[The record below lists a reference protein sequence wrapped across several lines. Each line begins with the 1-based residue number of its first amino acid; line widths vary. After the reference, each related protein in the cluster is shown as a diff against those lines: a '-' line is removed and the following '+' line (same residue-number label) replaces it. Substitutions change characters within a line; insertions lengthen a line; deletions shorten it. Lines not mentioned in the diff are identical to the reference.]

1 VEAAWKHEYLD
12 NSVEEFDMY
21 TANKLK
27 EGTKEQEN
35 VKVVATRSSRVK
47 ERANES
53 TRSYTGENE
62 NFIET
67 FLLRQLTDHKLKVL
81 NKPIWADVSSRPLV
95 KYYWNRWDSL
105 EIVDGMLCKKLQN
118 KTGN

>member
-1 VEAAWKHEYLD
+1 MD
-12 NSVEEFDMY
+12 RPF
-21 TANKLK
+21 
-27 EGTKEQEN
+27 
-35 VKVVATRSSRVK
+35 SSRVK

-81 NKPIWADVSSRPLV
+81 NKPIWANVSSRPLV

-105 EIVDGMLCKKLQN
+105 CFVYPQYTSIAHLFKN
-118 KTGN
+118 F